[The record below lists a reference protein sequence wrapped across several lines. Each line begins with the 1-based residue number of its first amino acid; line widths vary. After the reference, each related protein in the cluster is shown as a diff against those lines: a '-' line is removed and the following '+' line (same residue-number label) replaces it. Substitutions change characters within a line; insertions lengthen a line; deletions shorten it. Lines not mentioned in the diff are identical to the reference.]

1 MVKTQRTHC
10 VVFIIFIVWN
20 MAGIQGWGDLSSTL
34 KLGFKLRFEP
44 RCLEFRDL

>member
-10 VVFIIFIVWN
+10 VVSIIFIVWN
-20 MAGIQGWGDLSSTL
+20 TAGTQDWRDLSSTL

-44 RCLEFRDL
+44 RCLEFSDL